1 MTWGVGAITD
11 NHVWLK
17 GLWLVL
23 INGWSSFLGLMLAC
37 TALTPTG
44 NDHSHPWVASSTQ
57 TWTSRTLWPSPT
69 AAARLS
75 GIYLVWYEPLFS
87 SPWSARDTLS
97 VLFTWPMSGIHSL
110 QNINSNFI
118 RCLIFR
124 VLVLKMKQQTEGI
137 KTVELSEQISDF
149 WSPYNI
155 VARVQN
161 LVKRFKLFF
170 SPLAVSRPY

>member
-11 NHVWLK
+11 NHVWLI
-17 GLWLVL
+17 GIWLVL

-57 TWTSRTLWPSPT
+57 TWTSRTLWPSRT
-69 AAARLS
+69 AAARPS
-75 GIYLVWYEPLFS
+75 GIYLVWYEPFFS
-87 SPWSARDTLS
+87 SPWSARDTLCYW
-97 VLFTWPMSGIHSL
+97 LG
-110 QNINSNFI
+110 QCQAFI
-118 RCLIFR
+118 RSRILVQTLYCLIFKD
-124 VLVLKMKQQTEGI
+124 LVLNMKQHTEGI

>member
-97 VLFTWPMSGIHSL
+97 VLLTWPMSGIHSL
-110 QNINSNFI
+110 QNISSNFI
-118 RCLIFR
+118 RFDIQSACFKDETTNRIWHR
-124 VLVLKMKQQTEGI
+124 GNKHYWIIRADV
-137 KTVELSEQISDF
+137 
-149 WSPYNI
+149 

-161 LVKRFKLFF
+161 LVARFKLFF